1 MGSHFFIPKI
11 LFFIL
16 AAFCFQTVGNPF
28 FVPLSHSEEP
38 EALTLS
44 SAVDRALKNN
54 PLIRVALS
62 GREIADAQLRE
73 ARAGW
78 FPLVQFNETFTRG
91 NNPVFV
97 FGSLLEQARFTQ
109 QNFQLSAL
117 NNPDALSNFRT
128 ALTLRQTLF
137 DQLQTYTRVNQAR
150 LGQKLADLQ
159 NAMVEKQVRFEVV

>member
-1 MGSHFFIPKI
+1 MTCLNGCLNHHEEGAMGSHFFDPKI

-16 AAFCFQTVGNPF
+16 IAFCFQIGGNSF

-44 SAVDRALKNN
+44 SAIDRALKNN
-54 PLIRVALS
+54 PLIRITLS

-78 FPLVQFNETFTRG
+78 RPLLQFSETFIRG

-97 FGSLLEQARFTQ
+97 FGSLLEQARFGP
-109 QNFQLSAL
+109 QNFQISAL
-117 NNPDALSNFRT
+117 NNPDPSAISGRRLISDKPSLTNFRHIP
-128 ALTLRQTLF
+128 
-137 DQLQTYTRVNQAR
+137 V
-150 LGQKLADLQ
+150 
-159 NAMVEKQVRFEVV
+159 